1 MLEIPQPSTTH
12 HDDGMCRRDLTSCLR
27 GLDSAALSVTEG
39 VGGTADISATTGGPS
54 RDGA

>member
-27 GLDSAALSVTEG
+27 GLGSAALSVTEG